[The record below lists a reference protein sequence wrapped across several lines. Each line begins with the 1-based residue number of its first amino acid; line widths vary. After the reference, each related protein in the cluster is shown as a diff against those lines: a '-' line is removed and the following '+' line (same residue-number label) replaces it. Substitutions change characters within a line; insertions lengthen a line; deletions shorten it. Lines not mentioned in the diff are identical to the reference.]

1 MKSRTGPRLAA
12 GLIAG
17 TLVGALAFVASCGDA
32 GPTAPKPPTN
42 ATSYAGFDIS
52 GYPGD
57 AAMQA
62 WKYPTSPFTWVGYYF
77 PAPCHRD
84 TTWSGKR
91 ATIASMG
98 WGTAAIYVGQ
108 QDWTQILTRVPDTW
122 MPALT
127 PGEHTPLSVRA
138 LADLAPGSAPI
149 EATSPS
155 CSSSLLTIPEG
166 TSEATDAAD
175 KMAANGYPTGS
186 VVYLDVEYVRTVSPQ
201 LLAYYRAW
209 LTGILADGRYRA
221 GVYMAKTNAQIL
233 HDAAVDVYKTAG
245 RADTPIFWIAGSNGF
260 TTSSDPTDIGLSYA
274 SLWQGLFDV
283 SRFYG
288 GWSLTIDLDV
298 ASSADPSAPPTVVAA
313 DR

>member
-1 MKSRTGPRLAA
+1 MESRLLPRLAVSWLA
-12 GLIAG
+12 GAG
-17 TLVGALAFVASCGDA
+17 VAAVSLVASCSDA
-32 GPTAPKPPTN
+32 GPTGPTPPAN

-62 WKYPTSPFTWVGYYF
+62 WKYPTSPFTWVGYYL

-84 TTWSGKR
+84 TTWSGTR
-91 ATIASMG
+91 ATLASMG

-108 QDWTQILTRVPDTW
+108 QDWTQILMRIPDSH
-122 MPALT
+122 MAALT
-127 PGEHTPLSVRA
+127 PGEHTPLSERA
-138 LADLAPGSAPI
+138 LADIAPGAAPLD
-149 EATSPS
+149 ATSPS

-166 TSEATDAAD
+166 TSEATDAAN
-175 KMAANGYPTGS
+175 KMAANGYATQS
-186 VVYLDVEYVRTVSPQ
+186 VVFLDVEYVRNVSPE

-221 GVYMAKTNAQIL
+221 GVYMSKTNAQTL

-245 RADTPIFWIAGSNGF
+245 RPDTPVFWIAGSNGF
-260 TTSSDPTDIGLSYA
+260 TTSSNPTDIGISYA
-274 SLWQGLFDV
+274 SVWQGLFDA

-298 ASSADPSAPPTVVAA
+298 ASTANPSAPPTYVAA
-313 DR
+313 KR